1 MQSAKAGSW
10 LLVMRVWQGAGREG
24 LPEGL
29 SGVHYLGCGGGFACV
44 NLGQDS
50 LVTH

>member
-1 MQSAKAGSW
+1 M
-10 LLVMRVWQGAGREG
+10 LVMRTRQGAGREG

-29 SGVHYLGCGGGFACV
+29 SGVHFVGCGGDFVCV
-44 NLGQDS
+44 KLGQDS